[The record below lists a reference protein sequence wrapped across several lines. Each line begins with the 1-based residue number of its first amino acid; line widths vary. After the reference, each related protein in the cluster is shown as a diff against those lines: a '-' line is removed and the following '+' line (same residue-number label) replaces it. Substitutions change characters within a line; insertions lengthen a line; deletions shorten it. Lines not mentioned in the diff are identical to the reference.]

1 MKTLRLF
8 KISTDSDKTM
18 TLPAKDEKQARIMF
32 DATYAKSFGRL
43 MTILEITSRRKQQ
56 VLELEAKKELA

>member
-43 MTILEITSRRKQQ
+43 TTILEITSRRKRQ
-56 VLELEAKKELA
+56 VLELEAKKERV